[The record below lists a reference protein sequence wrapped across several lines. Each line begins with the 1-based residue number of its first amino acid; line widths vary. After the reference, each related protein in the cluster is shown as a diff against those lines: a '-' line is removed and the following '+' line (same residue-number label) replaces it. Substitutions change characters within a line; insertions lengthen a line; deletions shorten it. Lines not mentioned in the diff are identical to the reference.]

1 MGFLC
6 LSCVWVVVVAVMDS
20 RKYVRSRERVRRRVV
35 EDEDGGEESGSGE
48 ERGFFSIIE

>member
-1 MGFLC
+1 MLLLLLLWFG
-6 LSCVWVVVVAVMDS
+6 
-20 RKYVRSRERVRRRVV
+20 VRLRERVRRRVV